1 MSNPYRYIMK
11 IEYNEEAKAF
21 IESLRKLGKTEG
33 FKVRVRGSGPRAPQN
48 RDDGLDLRHFDQ
60 SLPLEH
66 ATHVRLYLD
75 SSKSDGEG
83 YTGSGWIGQDWR
95 SQLVGGE

>member
-1 MSNPYRYIMK
+1 MSNTYRYMMK
-11 IEYNEEAKAF
+11 IKYNEEAKAF

-33 FKVRVRGSGPRAPQN
+33 FKVRVRGSGARAPQN

-66 ATHVRLYLD
+66 ATHVRLYLN
-75 SSKSDGEG
+75 SSKADGEG
-83 YTGSGWIGQDWR
+83 YIGSGWIGLDWR
-95 SQLVGGE
+95 SQLA